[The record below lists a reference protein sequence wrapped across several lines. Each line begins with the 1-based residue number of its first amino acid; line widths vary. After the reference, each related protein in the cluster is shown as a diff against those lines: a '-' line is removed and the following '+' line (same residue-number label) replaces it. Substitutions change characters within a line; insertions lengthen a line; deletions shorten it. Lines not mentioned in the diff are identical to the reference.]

1 MTGLSL
7 AFAAFVMAAFVAGPA
22 SAETNK
28 IRIGVQSVPPDEVY
42 LAKAWYKPY
51 GIEAEITQFAS
62 GGEMLKAFVAGRVD
76 VANGGSARLFSLAA
90 KQPHSFSILA
100 ARDRKC
106 GV

>member
-1 MTGLSL
+1 MTRPVESGRSIMAGLSL

-51 GIEAEITQFAS
+51 GI
-62 GGEMLKAFVAGRVD
+62 
-76 VANGGSARLFSLAA
+76 
-90 KQPHSFSILA
+90 
-100 ARDRKC
+100 DRKSVVW
-106 GV
+106 GKRVSGSVAIGGRRIIKKNKQDITRQYR

>member
-1 MTGLSL
+1 MTRPVESGRSIMAGLSL

-51 GIEAEITQFAS
+51 GIEAAITQFAS
-62 GGEMLKAFVAGRVD
+62 GGEMLKAFVAGQVD
-76 VANGGSARLFSLAA
+76 VAPGGRSDGRRVG
-90 KQPHSFSILA
+90 KE
-100 ARDRKC
+100 
-106 GV
+106 